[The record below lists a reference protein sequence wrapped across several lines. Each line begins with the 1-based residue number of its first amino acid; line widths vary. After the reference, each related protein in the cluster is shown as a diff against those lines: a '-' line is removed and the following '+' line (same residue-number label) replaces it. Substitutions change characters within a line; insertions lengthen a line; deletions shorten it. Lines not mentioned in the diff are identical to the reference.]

1 MPRLPR
7 VSGKE
12 TVRALQRAGFVVFD
26 QEGSH
31 VYLHRRIGD
40 RFTHRVTVPVHGQR
54 ILKPKTLKS
63 ILKAAGLTISKF
75 TDLLHA

>member
-12 TVRALQRAGFVVFD
+12 VIRALQRTGFVVFD

-31 VYLHRRIGD
+31 VYLHRRLGD
-40 RFTHRVTVPVHGQR
+40 RLTHRVTVPVHGHR
-54 ILKPKTLKS
+54 ILKLKTLKS
-63 ILKAAGLTISKF
+63 ILKAAGLTVTRF
-75 TDLLHA
+75 ADLLHG

>member
-7 VSGKE
+7 VSGKQAI
-12 TVRALQRAGFVVFD
+12 RALLRAGFIQFD

-31 VYLHRRIGD
+31 IYLHRRIGD
-40 RFTHRVTVPVHGQR
+40 HFTHRVTVPVHGKR

-63 ILKAAGLTISKF
+63 ILKASGLTVARF
-75 TDLLHA
+75 NDLLHG

>member
-12 TVRALQRAGFVVFD
+12 TIRALQRAGFVVFD

-31 VYLHRRIGD
+31 VYLHRRLGD
-40 RFTHRVTVPVHGQR
+40 RFTHRVTVPAHGQR

-63 ILKAAGLTISKF
+63 ILKAAGLTVSRF
-75 TDLLHA
+75 ADLLHG

>member
-7 VSGKE
+7 ISGKD
-12 TVRALQRAGFVVFD
+12 TVQALRRAGFVVFD

-31 VYLHRRIGD
+31 VYLHLRIGD
-40 RFTHRVTVPVHGQR
+40 RFTHRVTVPVHGKS

-63 ILKAAGLTISKF
+63 ILKAAGLTVSRF
-75 TDLLHA
+75 NNHLRG

>member
-7 VSGKE
+7 VSGKDA
-12 TVRALQRAGFVVFD
+12 VQALRRAGFVVFD

-40 RFTHRVTVPVHGQR
+40 CFTYRVTVPVHGKR

-63 ILKAAGLTISKF
+63 ILHAAGLTVHRF
-75 TDLLHA
+75 NDLLQG

>member
-7 VSGKE
+7 VSGKDV
-12 TVRALQRAGFVVFD
+12 VRALRRAGFTQFD

-31 VYLHRRIGD
+31 VFLHKRVGD
-40 RFTHRVTVPVHGQR
+40 RFPHRVTVPVHGQK

-63 ILKAAGLTISKF
+63 ILSAAGLAVTKF
-75 TDLLHA
+75 IELL

>member
-7 VSGKE
+7 VSGKDA
-12 TVRALQRAGFVVFD
+12 VHALLRAGFVVFD

-31 VYLHRRIGD
+31 LYLHRQTGD
-40 RFTHRVTVPVHGQR
+40 RFTHRVTVPVHGKR

-63 ILKAAGLTISKF
+63 ILKAAGLTVAQFSN
-75 TDLLHA
+75 LLLG

>member
-7 VSGKE
+7 VSGKDA
-12 TVRALQRAGFVVFD
+12 VQALRRAGFVVFD

-31 VYLHRRIGD
+31 LYLHRRIGD
-40 RFTHRVTVPVHGQR
+40 RFTHRVTVPVHGKR

-63 ILKAAGLTISKF
+63 ILKAAGLTVSGF
-75 TDLLHA
+75 NELL

>member
-12 TVRALQRAGFVVFD
+12 TIRALQRAGFVVFD

-31 VYLHRRIGD
+31 VYLHRRLGD
-40 RFTHRVTVPVHGQR
+40 RFTHRVIVPVHGQR
-54 ILKPKTLKS
+54 ILKPETLKS
-63 ILKAAGLTISKF
+63 ILKAAGLTVSRF
-75 TDLLHA
+75 ADLLHG

>member
-7 VSGKE
+7 VSG
-12 TVRALQRAGFVVFD
+12 TDAVQALRRAGFVVFD

-31 VYLHRRIGD
+31 LYLHRRVGD
-40 RFTHRVTVPVHGQR
+40 RFTHRVTVPVHGKK

-63 ILKAAGLTISKF
+63 ILKAAGLTVTRFI
-75 TDLLHA
+75 DLLHG